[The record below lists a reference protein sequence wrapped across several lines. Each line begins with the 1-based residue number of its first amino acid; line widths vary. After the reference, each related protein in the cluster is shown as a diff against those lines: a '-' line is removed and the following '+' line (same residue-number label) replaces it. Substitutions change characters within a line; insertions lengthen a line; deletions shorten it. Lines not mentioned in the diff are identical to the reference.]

1 MVDKLKFFGCEGE
14 SVQLCLP
21 FQPSRWCTSWW
32 VDYLTTTHRCSRNFG
47 GRNGGPRWLSLP
59 RLVIHVAQKKK
70 CLWRAP
76 CHVCHVLPPLL
87 SKFPSRSRQNLHV
100 SYNNGLYIRSSL
112 QIHLKSEPIYKK
124 KSKYGFPTLTVFSGQ
139 FLPDP
144 RFVNPR
150 FCLGEVC
157 KRCTEEKVGKP
168 SEISTLTKAMFW
180 TQGWRGRKIPKI
192 LGVSYCPLPNTQCMV
207 YNGVYIY
214 TPTFDWFLW

>member
-1 MVDKLKFFGCEGE
+1 M
-14 SVQLCLP
+14 
-21 FQPSRWCTSWW
+21 
-32 VDYLTTTHRCSRNFG
+32 
-47 GRNGGPRWLSLP
+47 SLP
-59 RLVIHVAQKKK
+59 RLVIHVAQKKSVFGGR
-70 CLWRAP
+70 LVMFVMFSP
-76 CHVCHVLPPLL
+76 H
-87 SKFPSRSRQNLHV
+87 SYPSSLQGPDRICMSV
-100 SYNNGLYIRSSL
+100 TIMVYIRSSL

-214 TPTFDWFLW
+214 IHLHLIDFYGKCR